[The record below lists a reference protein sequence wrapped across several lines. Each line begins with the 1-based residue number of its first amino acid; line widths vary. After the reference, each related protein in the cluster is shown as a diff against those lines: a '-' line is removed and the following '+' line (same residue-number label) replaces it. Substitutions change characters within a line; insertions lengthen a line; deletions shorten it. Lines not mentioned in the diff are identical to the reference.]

1 MYERGRE
8 HWRDYRSGHEDSH
21 ILKHHLLHHGGEGV
35 PEFHFR
41 PIMFVKTALTRQIA
55 EAVWIQR
62 WGEDIVL
69 NSKAEFN
76 RCTISRLTIGEEDR
90 PSKTNKDPQGP
101 GEEVGEEVEGEQ
113 EIQEWV
119 VERTTMRRAQEIM
132 ETDSLRRGVIRS
144 PANKRLG
151 GMITEESSPAKKS
164 KRKYPLLAANW
175 GVEECEAQQP
185 PLVETRPIPVRSC
198 EARVRDCRIGPLIII
213 SFYFISFHFWPLFYW
228 TPCIYSKVG

>member
-1 MYERGRE
+1 
-8 HWRDYRSGHEDSH
+8 
-21 ILKHHLLHHGGEGV
+21 
-35 PEFHFR
+35 
-41 PIMFVKTALTRQIA
+41 MFVKTALTRQIA

-119 VERTTMRRAQEIM
+119 VERTTTRRAQEII
-132 ETDSLRRGVIRS
+132 ETDSLRRGVCRDLEEWSLRS
-144 PANKRLG
+144 PLQLRSPRGNTPYWRLTG
-151 GMITEESSPAKKS
+151 E
-164 KRKYPLLAANW
+164 R
-175 GVEECEAQQP
+175 
-185 PLVETRPIPVRSC
+185 RS
-198 EARVRDCRIGPLIII
+198 V
-213 SFYFISFHFWPLFYW
+213 
-228 TPCIYSKVG
+228 